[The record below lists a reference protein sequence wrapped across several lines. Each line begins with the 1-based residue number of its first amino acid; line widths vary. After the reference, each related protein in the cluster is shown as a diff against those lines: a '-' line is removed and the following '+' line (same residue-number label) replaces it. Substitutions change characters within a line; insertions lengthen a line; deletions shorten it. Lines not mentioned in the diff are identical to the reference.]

1 MGRRA
6 LATLVLLAALAGV
19 SNASTAPTQT
29 RMTISARPTVLA
41 WAESAQLFGV
51 ARGAGPESVVTVEV
65 KECGSSTFREYAEAH
80 VNAGGG
86 WSMDVA
92 TAVTSTYRAS
102 WRDARSAPVTIRQRA
117 SVTLAR
123 SRAGSGF
130 VVSVISKRSL
140 WRKKVEVQ
148 RRSGGAWRPVRTVR
162 LTDSVR
168 STGQVSASE
177 ARLRL
182 PVPKGALLR
191 ARLSLA
197 EARPCYLESVSRV
210 VRA

>member
-6 LATLVLLAALAGV
+6 LATLVLLAALAAV

-29 RMTISARPTVLA
+29 RMTISARPTVLG
-41 WAESAQLFGV
+41 WAESAQLLGV

-65 KECGSSTFREYAEAH
+65 RECGSDVFRTYAEAH

-86 WSMDVA
+86 WAMDVA
-92 TAVTSTYRAS
+92 TGVTSTFRAV
-102 WRDARSAPVTIRQRA
+102 WRDARSSPVTIRQAA

-123 SRAGSGF
+123 SRAERGF
-130 VVSVISKRSL
+130 VVTAISRRSL
-140 WRKKVEVQ
+140 WRRNAEIQ
-148 RRSGGAWRPVRTVR
+148 RRQGGVWRTVRSVR

-177 ARLRL
+177 ARFR
-182 PVPKGALLR
+182 VSAPKGTLLR
-191 ARLSLA
+191 ARLPLA
-197 EARPCYLESVSRV
+197 EARPCYVESVSRV

>member
-1 MGRRA
+1 MARLAVAA
-6 LATLVLLAALAGV
+6 LTVLAALAAV
-19 SNASTAPTQT
+19 TDVSTAPTQA

-41 WAESAQLFGV
+41 WAESAQLLGI
-51 ARGAGPESVVTVEV
+51 APGAGPESVVTVEV
-65 KECGSSTFREYAEAH
+65 KECGSSRFREYAEAH

-92 TAVTSTYRAS
+92 TAVTSTYRAA
-102 WRDARSAPVTIRQRA
+102 WRDARSPQVTIRQRA

-123 SRAGSGF
+123 ERTGARF

-140 WRKKVEVQ
+140 WRKRVEVQ
-148 RRSGGAWRPVRTVR
+148 RRVGGTWQTVRTLR

-177 ARLRL
+177 ARFRL
-182 PVPKGALLR
+182 SVPKGALLR
-191 ARLSLA
+191 ARLPLSG
-197 EARPCYLESVSRV
+197 ARPCYVESVSRL
-210 VRA
+210 VRS